1 MKTSL
6 SSEAPTDIKDGRSVP
21 PLPPPAPPPPPISP
35 PPSALM
41 CKKPSTL
48 LPVLSQAKI
57 GPGRGDE
64 TSSSLEGLCFISED
78 FVMTGRARVRGKPSH
93 ALVEMY
99 TQPIKIVIIVAHFS
113 LRSITQSSTAKG
125 DFGNTIHITGGKKK
139 EKEKGYVM
147 LGQLLNWRLAHL

>member
-1 MKTSL
+1 
-6 SSEAPTDIKDGRSVP
+6 
-21 PLPPPAPPPPPISP
+21 
-35 PPSALM
+35 
-41 CKKPSTL
+41 
-48 LPVLSQAKI
+48 
-57 GPGRGDE
+57 
-64 TSSSLEGLCFISED
+64 
-78 FVMTGRARVRGKPSH
+78 MTGRARVRGKPSH

-139 EKEKGYVM
+139 KKEKGYVM